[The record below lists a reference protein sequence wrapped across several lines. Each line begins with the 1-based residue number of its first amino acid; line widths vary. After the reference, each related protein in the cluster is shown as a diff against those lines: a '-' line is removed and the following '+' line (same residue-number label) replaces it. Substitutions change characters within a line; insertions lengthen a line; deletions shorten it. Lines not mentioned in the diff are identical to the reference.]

1 MLFRS
6 AASMGA
12 FLLAGGT
19 KGKRMALP
27 NAEIMIHQ
35 PSGGSQGQAT
45 EIEIA
50 AKHILRTKEKLNKIL
65 AANTGRDYEVIAADT
80 ERDNWKTA
88 QEALEYG
95 LIDKVIE
102 NRTEI

>member
-1 MLFRS
+1 
-6 AASMGA
+6 
-12 FLLAGGT
+12 
-19 KGKRMALP
+19 
-27 NAEIMIHQ
+27 
-35 PSGGSQGQAT
+35 
-45 EIEIA
+45 
-50 AKHILRTKEKLNKIL
+50 
-65 AANTGRDYEVIAADT
+65 VIAADT